1 VWSVGLDADGPTPV
15 RGLDLADAPIVVV
28 LGAEGRGLSRLV
40 RERCDVL
47 ASIPVYGHLESLNVA
62 AAAAVACFE
71 VAARRHL

>member
-1 VWSVGLDADGPTPV
+1 V
-15 RGLDLADAPIVVV
+15 RDLALADAPLVLV

-47 ASIPVYGHLESLNVA
+47 ASIPVHGQLASLNVA